1 MGQIAAI
8 LELARRRGEA
18 KGLTYTGEVTP
29 AEAWTLMQ
37 NAPGTVLVDV
47 RTHAEWVWVGRV
59 PNAVEIEW
67 MHWPERT
74 TNANFQQQLEAQ
86 VDKEALVLFLCR
98 SAQRSHHAA
107 MLAMQNGYTQC
118 YNILEGF
125 EGDTDHQ
132 KEQRGGVNGWRA
144 AHLPWTNL

>member
-18 KGLTYTGEVTP
+18 KDLTYTGEVTP

-37 NAPGTVLVDV
+37 TAPGAVLVDV
-47 RTHAEWVWVGRV
+47 RSQAEWNWVGRV
-59 PNAVEIEW
+59 PNAIEIEW

-74 TNANFQQQLEAQ
+74 TNTNFLAQLEAQ
-86 VDKEALVLFLCR
+86 VDKEALVFFLCR

-107 MLAMQNGYTQC
+107 ALAVQHGYTQC

-125 EGDTDHQ
+125 EGDRDAHQ
-132 KEQRGGVNGWRA
+132 QRGSVGGWRKA
-144 AHLPWTNL
+144 GLPWTQS

>member
-29 AEAWTLMQ
+29 AEAWTLKQ
-37 NAPGTVLVDV
+37 QAPGTVIVDV
-47 RTHAEWVWVGRV
+47 RTHAEWNWVGRV
-59 PNAVEIEW
+59 PDAVEIEW
-67 MHWPERT
+67 MHWPERDR
-74 TNANFQQQLEAQ
+74 NLNFLKQLEAQ

-107 MLAMQNGYTQC
+107 MLAGEHGYSQC

-125 EGDTDHQ
+125 EGDKDANQ
-132 KEQRGGVNGWRA
+132 QRGTIGGWRKA
-144 AHLPWTNL
+144 GLPWTQS